1 MRSRS
6 ARWRRRKQA
15 ARNSEELTA
24 ERISTLSAFSYRQ
37 PRVNQ
42 LFVIWSGDFP
52 YEEYQLPTQAAPVTS
67 NMQILGL
74 GVGSHEPFVQDRL
87 MSFGINNLYHAFTLA
102 TMFSSSVTSERRDW
116 SFNTSGSI
124 ITLGGHTNGFQ

>member
-6 ARWRRRKQA
+6 ARWRGRKQA

-52 YEEYQLPTQAAPVTS
+52 YEEYQLPSQPAPVTS

-74 GVGSHEPFVQDRL
+74 GSHEPFVQNRL
-87 MSFGINNLYHAFTLA
+87 KSFGINNLYQTFTLA
-102 TMFSSSVTSERRDW
+102 TMFSSSVMSERRDC